1 MFVDKA
7 TVTVKAGDGGDGK
20 LSFRHEKFIDKGG
33 PDGGD
38 GGRGGNVVF
47 RASRNQNTLA
57 AFRYQKRLEAEFGQP
72 GDKRRKHGKNGAEL
86 FVDIP
91 VGTTL
96 FDAEGELLADFTADG
111 QEAVIAQGGMGGYG
125 NAHFVSST
133 RQAPRIAEK
142 GEPGE
147 EMELQLELRTIA
159 DVGLVGLP
167 NAGKSTLLASISNA
181 HPEIAN
187 YPFTTIRPNLGV
199 VEVDRKHSLLVADIP
214 GLIEGA
220 SQGKGLGD
228 DFLRHVERTQ
238 VLVHLI
244 DAYGQD
250 IAADYKTIQGELQA
264 YKIDLTKRPQIVVLN
279 KIEGLDQDMIDDRL
293 KEIAKVLPKGAP
305 LMAISAATKLGVREL
320 LFKLNEMVE
329 AERAKQAAEAPV
341 DESVPILRLPE
352 RPDTWKVMQTAD
364 GWVVTGRKIERF
376 ATRTDFSN
384 HHAVSRLRDIMQKM
398 GIMRELH
405 KQGIE
410 VGAKILIGQPPV
422 GRVEY

>member
-7 TVTVKAGDGGDGK
+7 TVTIKAGDGGDGK

-38 GGRGGNVVF
+38 GGRGGSVVF

-72 GDKRRKHGKNGAEL
+72 GDKRRKHGRNGEDL
-86 FVDIP
+86 IIDIP

-96 FDAEGELLADFTADG
+96 LDPTGELVADFTADG
-111 QEAVIAQGGMGGYG
+111 QQAVIAHGGSGGYG

-147 EMELQLELRTIA
+147 EMELQLELKTIA

-220 SQGKGLGD
+220 SEGKGLGD

-244 DAYGQD
+244 DAYSQD
-250 IAADYKTIQGELQA
+250 IVADYKTIQGELKA
-264 YKIDLTKRPQIVVLN
+264 YKIDLSQRPQIVVIN

-293 KEIAKVLPKGAP
+293 KELGKALPKGMP
-305 LMAISAATKLGVREL
+305 LMAISAVSKQNVQEL
-320 LFKLNEMVE
+320 LFKLKDMVE
-329 AERAKQAAEAPV
+329 AERAKQAAEAPEDDGLPV
-341 DESVPILRLPE
+341 LRLPE
-352 RPDTWKVMQTAD
+352 RQDRWQVSKTD
-364 GWVVTGRKIERF
+364 EGWLVTGRKIERF
-376 ATRTDFSN
+376 AARTDFSN
-384 HHAVSRLRDIMQKM
+384 YHAVSRLRDIMQKM
-398 GIMRELH
+398 GIMRELA
-405 KQGIE
+405 KQG
-410 VGAKILIGQPPV
+410 VAADDKIMIGDPAL
-422 GRVEY
+422 GRLEY